1 MPRRKTPESKALKHL
16 IFTRVNDGKYRELE
30 EILSHPPDRTMSALV
45 RKILENR
52 PIKIFTHDSSID
64 PALME
69 LAEIREK
76 IRLTGIIINQNT
88 KSFNSHKEE
97 REKEFYGK
105 LAFQQF
111 VTLDNKIE
119 RSLEI
124 VTEIAKRWLPGE

>member
-16 IFTRVNDGKYRELE
+16 ICTRISDEKYRELE

-52 PIKIFTHDSSID
+52 PIKIFTHDSSMD

-111 VTLDNKIE
+111 VTL
-119 RSLEI
+119 
-124 VTEIAKRWLPGE
+124 